1 MVTISA
7 LSIPE
12 KPAMWA
18 IPRLSPMTPTRNRE
32 FGFLPERIEGQEA
45 MNTVGAHVL
54 KNFRLF
60 VMQ

>member
-1 MVTISA
+1 
-7 LSIPE
+7 
-12 KPAMWA
+12 MWA